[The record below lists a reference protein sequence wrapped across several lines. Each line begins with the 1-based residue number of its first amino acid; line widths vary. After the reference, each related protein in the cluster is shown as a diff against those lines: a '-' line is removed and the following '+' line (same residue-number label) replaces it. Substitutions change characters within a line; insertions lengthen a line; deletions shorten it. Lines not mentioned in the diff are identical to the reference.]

1 MTSYQRLIR
10 WCQQPSMIKVYG
22 FQPTNFM
29 VAILSFSIILSS
41 SIFAYTWYLTNSEY
55 IPNEMYVRR
64 DERVLHHTI
73 NDGRVNYEYS
83 IGYSLSIPWSKL
95 PFIIE
100 DQVQTG
106 LNLIEESG
114 GSNPSV
120 SYDPQTGKITIKV
133 KKFQKYQ
140 RWVTLWFENEINS
153 KFEKEP
159 IVSVS
164 PSNISFGEELDL
176 LIEISSYVIGDLE
189 NIRGVQME
197 VLFSDWADSRY
208 LNSSPEGFT
217 RLATQ
222 EDRVQWS
229 VYDPPNEIE
238 SHSVSFHV
246 NVRSGDGGG
255 WMLFRNVVI
264 LGYEKPFLLRTDEP
278 TFNRAGVI
286 YTDQGSKYESRY
298 THMISEPS

>member
-1 MTSYQRLIR
+1 
-10 WCQQPSMIKVYG
+10 
-22 FQPTNFM
+22 
-29 VAILSFSIILSS
+29 
-41 SIFAYTWYLTNSEY
+41 
-55 IPNEMYVRR
+55 MYVRR
-64 DERVLHHTI
+64 DERVLHYTT
-73 NDGRVNYEYS
+73 NEGEAFYEYS
-83 IGYSLSIPWSKL
+83 LGYSLSIPWSKL

-106 LNLIEESG
+106 LILIEESG

-140 RWVTLWFENEINS
+140 RWVTLWFENEIDS

-159 IVSVS
+159 IVTVS
-164 PSNISFGEELDL
+164 PSNISFGEESDV
-176 LIEISSYVIGDLE
+176 LIEISSFVISDIE
-189 NIRGVQME
+189 DIRGVQME
-197 VLFSDWADSRY
+197 VLFSDWAYSRY
-208 LNSSPEGFT
+208 LNSSPIGFT
-217 RLATQ
+217 RVDTQ

-229 VYDPPNEIE
+229 VYDPPNEID
-238 SHSVSFHV
+238 SHSASFHV
-246 NVRSGDGGG
+246 NVRSGEGRG

-264 LGYEKPFLLRTDEP
+264 LGYEKPFLLMTDQP

-298 THMISEPS
+298 THMISENP